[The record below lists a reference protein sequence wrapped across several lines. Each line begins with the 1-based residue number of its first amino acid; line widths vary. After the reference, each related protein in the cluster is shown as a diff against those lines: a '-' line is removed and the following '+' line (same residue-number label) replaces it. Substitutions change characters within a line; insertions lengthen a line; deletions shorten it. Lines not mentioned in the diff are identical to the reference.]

1 MNFSAIFIR
10 RPVMAT
16 LLMAAFLIAGL
27 FGYSSLP
34 VSELPNV
41 DLPTI
46 SVNASLP
53 GTDAQTMASSVATP
67 LEKQFSLISGVDSM
81 TSTNVAGNSS
91 ISIQFRLDR
100 NIDAAFLDVQAALSA
115 AARQVPPAMTTPP
128 SIRKTNPADD
138 GIFYLSVSSETL
150 PLYVVDQYAENV
162 LVGKLSSLDGVAQA
176 VIYGQ
181 SRPAV
186 RVQVDPAELATRGI
200 GIDEVATAIRNASV
214 NLATG
219 QLDGATRGAVIHAD
233 GQLNR
238 AADYAPQIIAYR
250 NGAPVTFADVANVID
265 SVENPKLFG
274 SWKGVPSITLEIHR
288 QPGAN
293 TIAVVDEIKA
303 ALPEL
308 LKQIPPSIRVQT
320 YMDRS
325 LTIRSSVRD
334 VQITLGIAALL
345 VVLVIFIFLRTPSAT
360 FIPAIALPISVI
372 GTFAGMSELGYS
384 LDNLSLMALTL
395 CVGFVVDDA
404 IVMLEN
410 IMRHVEKGEH
420 PYEASLKGSAEVA
433 FTIPS
438 MTISLAAVF
447 IPVIFMG
454 GIIGKLLHEFA
465 VTIVIAVLVSGVVS
479 MTLTP
484 MLCSRMI
491 KSNKDQHAKGH
502 NWFYRTSETA
512 FVTVQRGYEVSLRW
526 GMRHRLFVVSLF
538 FLSLLATVQLF
549 RIMPQDFLPSEDSG
563 RINAYTDGANGISF
577 AEMRRHQQD
586 AANILAQ
593 DPNVD
598 GFMSSVGSGG
608 IRGGA
613 NSGSF
618 GIQLKSRDQ
627 RKLTTD
633 QVIVELRQKFQRI
646 PGINVVM
653 QNRPPIRIGAYNAR
667 ALYQYTMQDIDLNEL
682 YSSSQKLLAALQTDP
697 LLIDVNSDLDLSTP
711 SVNVAID
718 RKRAASLGITVNQ
731 IETALGAAFGGED
744 IAPIYT
750 AADQYWVNLELLPKY
765 QTDADSLSQLYL
777 ATSRVA
783 SVSTTNTGQMVPLL
797 SVVHLT
803 RGTQPLSVN
812 HLGQLPAVT
821 LSFNL
826 PPGVALGD
834 ALNEIEKIK
843 VAIGIPASVEG
854 SFQGTAKAFE
864 DSMKGMV
871 FLLIGGI
878 LTVYIVLGML
888 YESFIHPLTILSG
901 LPAAC
906 AGALLTLWLFHYTL
920 TLYAFVGIIMLVG
933 LVKKNAIMMIDFALA
948 RERQEGSDPET
959 AILQAAVIRFRPI
972 MMTTMAALFGTLP
985 IAIGFGASSEGRKPL
1000 GIAVVGGLLVSQAL
1014 TLYITPVLYL
1024 YLNRFGAWLSG
1035 ARAPVPAQAE

>member
-1 MNFSAIFIR
+1 MNVSAIFIR

-46 SVNASLP
+46 SVTASLA

-81 TSTNVAGNSS
+81 TSVNVAGGTS
-91 ISIQFRLDR
+91 ITIQFRLDR
-100 NIDAAFLDVQAALSA
+100 NIDAAFQDVQAALSA
-115 AARQVPPAMTTPP
+115 AARQLPSAMTSPP
-128 SIRKTNPADD
+128 SIRKSNPADE
-138 GIFYLSVSSETL
+138 GIFYLSLSSETL
-150 PLYVVDQYAENV
+150 PLTVVDQYAENV
-162 LVGKLSSLDGVAQA
+162 LVGKLSSLNGVAQA

-181 SRPAV
+181 ARPAV
-186 RVQVDPAELATRGI
+186 RIQVDPTQLAARGI
-200 GIDEVATAIRNASV
+200 GIDEVASAIRNTSV

-219 QLDGATRGAVIHAD
+219 QLDGATRGAVIHAE
-233 GQLNR
+233 GQLNK
-238 AADYAPQIIAYR
+238 AADYAQQIFAYR
-250 NGAPVTFADVANVID
+250 NNAPVTFADVANVVD
-265 SVENPKLFG
+265 SVENPRLFG

-293 TIAVVDEIKA
+293 TIAVVNEIKE

-308 LKQIPPSIRVQT
+308 LTQLPPSIKVQT

-325 LTIRSSVRD
+325 TTIRSSVWD
-334 VQITLGIAALL
+334 VQLTLIIAALL
-345 VVLVIFIFLRTPSAT
+345 VIVVIFVFLRTVSAT
-360 FIPAIALPISVI
+360 FIPSIALPISVI
-372 GTFAGMSELGYS
+372 GTFAGMSALGYS

-410 IMRHVEKGEH
+410 IMRHVEMGEP
-420 PYEASLKGSAEVA
+420 PYEASLKGSQEVA

-447 IPVIFMG
+447 IPVVFMG
-454 GIIGKLLHEFA
+454 GIVGKLLHEFA

-491 KSNKDQHAKGH
+491 KSAKDEHAKRH
-502 NWFYRTSETA
+502 NRFYRGSENA
-512 FVTVQRGYEVSLRW
+512 FLTVQRGYAASLRW
-526 GMRHRLFVVSLF
+526 SMRHRKFIVLLF
-538 FLSLLATVQLF
+538 FLSMVATVQLF
-549 RIMPQDFLPSEDSG
+549 RIMPQDFLPAEDTG
-563 RINAYTDGANGISF
+563 RINAFSDGANGISF
-577 AEMRRHQQD
+577 AEMRRHQQQVAD
-586 AANILAQ
+586 IIAR

-608 IRGGA
+608 VRGGS

-618 GIQLKSRDQ
+618 GIQLKSHDTRT
-627 RKLTTD
+627 LTTD
-633 QVIVELRQKFQRI
+633 QVITELRQKFQRI

-653 QNRPPIRIGAYNAR
+653 QNRPPIRIGGANTR
-667 ALYQYTMQDIDLNEL
+667 ALYQYTMQDVDLSEL
-682 YSSSQKLLAALQTDP
+682 YSSSQKLLAALQKDP

-711 SVNVAID
+711 SVNVEID
-718 RKRAASLGITVNQ
+718 RKRAAALGITVNQ
-731 IETALGAAFGGED
+731 IELALGAAFGGQD
-744 IAPIYT
+744 VAPIYT
-750 AADQYWVNLELLPKY
+750 AADQYWVVLELLPKF
-765 QTDADSLSQLYL
+765 QSDADSLSQLYL

-783 SVSTTNTGQMVPLL
+783 SVTTGNTGSLVPLL
-797 SVVHLT
+797 SVVRLT
-803 RGTQPLSVN
+803 HGTQPLSVN
-812 HLGQLPAVT
+812 HLGQLAAVT

-834 ALNEIEKIK
+834 AVNEIEKVK
-843 VAIGIPASVEG
+843 LDIGIPASVQG
-854 SFQGTAKAFE
+854 GFQGTAKAFE
-864 DSMKGMV
+864 DSMKGMA

-888 YESFIHPLTILSG
+888 YESFVHPLTILSG
-901 LPAAC
+901 LPSAC
-906 AGALLTLWLFHYTL
+906 AGALLTLWLFHYSL
-920 TLYAFVGIIMLVG
+920 TLYAFVGVIMLVG

-948 RERQEGSDPET
+948 RERGEGADPET
-959 AILQAAVIRFRPI
+959 AIVEAAVIRFRPI
-972 MMTTMAALFGTLP
+972 MMTSLAALFGTLP
-985 IAIGFGASSEGRKPL
+985 IAIGLGSSSEGRKPL
-1000 GIAVVGGLLVSQAL
+1000 GLAVVGGLLVSQAL
-1014 TLYITPVLYL
+1014 TLYITPVIYL
-1024 YLNRFGAWLSG
+1024 YLDKFSAWVSG
-1035 ARAPVPAQAE
+1035 RHRAVPVQAE